1 MEVYAVTENRSTKPS
16 MFSVFRNRAFTSLWV
31 GELISGMGSA
41 LTTLAASILVFRV
54 TGSALSVGLML
65 IATAGPTILV
75 GLVAGVLVDRYDRKR
90 ILVISD
96 LLRAVLILLIP
107 FLIPF
112 NILWLYIL
120 VALASAVTQF
130 FDSAHASILPEVAT
144 DEELSAANS
153 LMAISSVGSTTIGF
167 AAAGLIVSGFN
178 INWAFYINALT
189 FIISAGFIL
198 ITRVP
203 NLPKVEDTSLKAI
216 GQNLR
221 AGLRVV
227 RDVPILRSLFIV
239 VIPIFL
245 IFGLQNALFLP
256 FALKALGGTEFEF
269 GLQQAAEAIGVVLGS
284 LMMARLADR
293 IREGQWL
300 VISYLMMALA
310 SLAYSFSTTMSLAIF
325 LVGVSGFVN
334 APSFIGR
341 QLVIQRATPREMRG
355 RVNSAF
361 FVVRDVM
368 FVFGMSMAG
377 LADIMNV
384 RLLFL
389 VSSIAMMAAG
399 AVALVMPGLGQPISE
414 WKRTLDLL
422 RGVEAAPRLGA
433 GRSAA
438 VPEID
443 LFISHRPELNSML
456 LKERQQLAANT
467 LVADVPG
474 GKIVVYRGESSNAA
488 YFILRGSVGVGYIKD
503 DEYVILN
510 YLKEGDFFGEVAS
523 LTGRARTANVIT
535 EEESQFLIIPSKVM
549 RQLAEKY
556 KDLNE
561 VFLSTMVERLSQ
573 TELPLGTSL
582 DQNLLREL
590 RTNSPKAES

>member
-1 MEVYAVTENRSTKPS
+1 MTGKHNSWPS
-16 MFSVFRNRAFTSLWV
+16 MFSVFRNRSFTSLWV
-31 GELISGMGSA
+31 GQLISGMGSA
-41 LTTLAASILVFRV
+41 LTTLAASILVFRL
-54 TGSALSVGLML
+54 TGSTFSVGLML

-75 GLVAGVLVDRYDRKR
+75 GLFAGVIVDRYNRKR
-90 ILVISD
+90 ILLISD
-96 LLRAVLILLIP
+96 LLRVLLISLIP

-120 VALASAVTQF
+120 VALTSSVTQF
-130 FDSAHASILPEVAT
+130 FDSAHASILPEVST
-144 DEELSAANS
+144 DEELSAANA

-167 AAAGLIVSGFN
+167 AAAGIIVSRFN
-178 INWAFYINALT
+178 INWAFYLDALT
-189 FIISAGFIL
+189 FVISAGIIL
-198 ITRVP
+198 FTHVP
-203 NLPKVEDTSLKAI
+203 ILLKVEDTSLKAI
-216 GQNLR
+216 GQNLK
-221 AGLRVV
+221 AGLKVV

-269 GLQQAAEAIGVVLGS
+269 GLQQAAEAVGVALGS

-300 VISYLMMALA
+300 VLSYLMMALA
-310 SLAYSFSTTMSLAIF
+310 SVAYSFSTTMGLAIF

-368 FVFGMSMAG
+368 FVLGMSLAG

-389 VSSIAMMAAG
+389 ISSFAMLAAG
-399 AVALVMPGLGQPISE
+399 AVALVMPGLGQPLAE
-414 WKRTLDLL
+414 WRRLLNLL

-433 GRSAA
+433 GRAA
-438 VPEID
+438 TVSEIES
-443 LFISHRPELNSML
+443 FILHRPEMASMTS
-456 LKERQQLAANT
+456 KERKLLAAQT
-467 LVADVPG
+467 LVADAPG
-474 GKIVVYRGESSNAA
+474 GKIIVYRGEASDAA
-488 YFILRGSVGVGYIKD
+488 YFILKGSVGVGYIKD
-503 DEYVILN
+503 EEYVILN
-510 YLKEGDFFGEVAS
+510 YLKEGDFFGEVAA
-523 LTGRARTANVIT
+523 LTGQARTANVIS

-549 RQLAEKY
+549 HQLADQYE
-556 KDLNE
+556 DLKR
-561 VFLSTMVERLSQ
+561 VFFTTIHERLS
-573 TELPLGTSL
+573 TTDLPLGTSL

-590 RTNSPKAES
+590 RTISPEMEM